1 MVYSSSLLEANFFT
15 VAQRQEQ
22 IKMAEE
28 AKRLLT
34 IQQLNQVG
42 IRLWFLLPVWFQAC
56 VILSLY
62 LALH

>member
-34 IQQLNQVG
+34 IQQLNQVN
-42 IRLWFLLPVWFQAC
+42 V
-56 VILSLY
+56 
-62 LALH
+62 LARVEIDCYDQCPGS